1 VKNFYE
7 VLSQKEQDIVR
18 LRKEIAALRLAIP
31 LLEES
36 DPSWGEIESQLSS
49 SDADAENPDPDAMTD
64 MERYYPFVKTLQNR

>member
-36 DPSWGEIESQLSS
+36 DPSWNKIESQLSG
-49 SDADAENPDPDAMTD
+49 SDEDSENPDPDAMTD
-64 MERYYPFVKTLQNR
+64 MERYYPFVKTMQNR